1 MTDVLKERGIL
12 NLTDSFLRREF
23 STEEDQ
29 FNIIDARV
37 NNQIAEGMK
46 KAVRL
51 IVNKLDTHIK
61 SQLKL
66 IVMEE
71 VDLKLNQRL
80 DEILEAKNQKRKTS
94 CISSKSNNQSYS
106 QFNGVRPPSKL
117 RKKSD
122 RSSGAIS

>member
-1 MTDVLKERGIL
+1 MTDVLKERGML

-80 DEILEAKNQKRKTS
+80 DEILEAKN
-94 CISSKSNNQSYS
+94 
-106 QFNGVRPPSKL
+106 
-117 RKKSD
+117 
-122 RSSGAIS
+122 